1 MLYVINEN
9 ACIFSYFSTGQS
21 FRSLAF
27 SFRMD
32 RYTVGKIVHKVSDV
46 LWSKLSLK
54 HLTVPDHDRFLD
66 VLLSS
71 EKNGIF
77 LILSAA

>member
-1 MLYVINEN
+1 
-9 ACIFSYFSTGQS
+9 
-21 FRSLAF
+21 
-27 SFRMD
+27 MD